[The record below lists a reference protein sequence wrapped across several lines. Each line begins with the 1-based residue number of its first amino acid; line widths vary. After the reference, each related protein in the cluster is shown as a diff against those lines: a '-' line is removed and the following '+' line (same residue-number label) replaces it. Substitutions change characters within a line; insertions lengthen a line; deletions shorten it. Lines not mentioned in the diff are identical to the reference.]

1 MKIAY
6 FDCFAGISG
15 DMIIGAFIDSGV
27 DFNTLKNELDKLNVK
42 DYGLKSS
49 VVLKNGIRGT
59 KFDVIVR
66 EQKHHRNLQDITKI
80 ITESSLDNDIKKR
93 SVAIFTDI
101 ARVEANVH
109 GKTISEVHFHEV
121 GALDSIIDIV
131 GAVIALKLS
140 GIERVYCSPVNTG
153 SGFAETAHGTLPV
166 PAPATAELLRGIPV
180 YSSGIRCE
188 LTTPTGAAII
198 SNFAEDFGEMPEM
211 KISKTGYGAGT
222 KDLSMP
228 NLLRI
233 FTGDMADEEYLTDHV
248 IMCETNIDDMNPE
261 LYQHIS
267 QCLFKKGALDVFYT
281 PVIMKKER
289 PALVLNILAEENNI
303 DPLLDIL
310 FRETTSSGVRLNKM
324 MRKKLHREIVP
335 IDTRYGKINV
345 KVHRKGGKIVTISP
359 EYEDCRKIAEEK
371 GIPLNEVYDES
382 ISQARKTVQID
393 I

>member
-1 MKIAY
+1 M
-6 FDCFAGISG
+6 
-15 DMIIGAFIDSGV
+15 
-27 DFNTLKNELDKLNVK
+27 
-42 DYGLKSS
+42 
-49 VVLKNGIRGT
+49 
-59 KFDVIVR
+59 
-66 EQKHHRNLQDITKI
+66 
-80 ITESSLDNDIKKR
+80 
-93 SVAIFTDI
+93 
-101 ARVEANVH
+101 
-109 GKTISEVHFHEV
+109 
-121 GALDSIIDIV
+121 DIV

-140 GIERVYCSPVNTG
+140 GIEKIYCSPVNTG
-153 SGFAETAHGTLPV
+153 SGFVETAHGTLPV

-233 FTGDMADEEYLTDHV
+233 FTGDMADKEYLTDHV

-267 QCLFKKGALDVFYT
+267 QCLFDNGALDVFYT

-289 PALVLNILAEENNI
+289 PALVLNFLAEDNNI

-310 FRETTSSGVRLNKM
+310 FRETTSSGVRLNRM

-335 IDTRYGKINV
+335 IDTKYGKINV
-345 KVHRKGGKIVTISP
+345 KVHRKGGEIVTISP
-359 EYEDCRKIAEEK
+359 EYGNCRKIAEEK
-371 GIPLNEVYDES
+371 RIPLKEVYDES